1 MSTKLGA
8 IQFTRWDAKGYLAKS
23 FGNHTFNFNMKL
35 DDKLGSD
42 PLPRYEYF
50 QWGGFL

>member
-1 MSTKLGA
+1 MRCDVLRRSPVG
-8 IQFTRWDAKGYLAKS
+8 DAEVYLAKS
-23 FGNHTFNFNMKL
+23 FGNHTFNFTMKL

-42 PLPRYEYF
+42 HLPRYEYF